1 MFNLQ
6 LNTNQNIIFSPKRTN
21 THSPSSPKFQIH
33 FTQKLYLKSTKQTLS
48 PLKHPLLK
56 FSSTSSYT
64 KALSTK
70 PIQTI
75 IIPQDNPFLQI
86 SSKSNYTKDLST
98 KPKQTIIISL
108 NNPLLQFSSK
118 SILHKRSMYRTHN
131 KHHQFSKTSAH
142 SSNSPSNTFLHKKPR
157 RESLPKTNTQDNIEI
172 LF

>member
-75 IIPQDNPFLQI
+75 II
-86 SSKSNYTKDLST
+86 
-98 KPKQTIIISL
+98 SL